1 MKHCQIAYSIL
12 KTIFYEANKKSKCNQ
27 FSNTELV
34 NMEDIIPI
42 FILVLLM
49 SEIPNLKAQLDLV
62 IDFIEYDQC
71 DLESEKRLLL
81 NFSVP
86 LSLFRNHSIIFIE
99 IGRYDFLMILIKEIL
114 NVKIFSIFI

>member
-12 KTIFYEANKKSKCNQ
+12 KTIFYEANKKTK
-27 FSNTELV
+27 ELV

-49 SEIPNLKAQLDLV
+49 SDIPNLKAQLDLV

-71 DLESEKRLLL
+71 DLES
-81 NFSVP
+81 
-86 LSLFRNHSIIFIE
+86 
-99 IGRYDFLMILIKEIL
+99 
-114 NVKIFSIFI
+114 